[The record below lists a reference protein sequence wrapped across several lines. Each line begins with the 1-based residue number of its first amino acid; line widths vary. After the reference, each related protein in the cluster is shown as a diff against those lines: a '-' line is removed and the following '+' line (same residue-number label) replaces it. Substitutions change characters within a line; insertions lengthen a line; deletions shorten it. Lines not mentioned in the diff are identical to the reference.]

1 VTDKVYNVLILCTG
15 NSARSILG
23 EALINHLGQGRFRGY
38 SAGSRPAGK
47 VNPYALKT
55 LEQHGIDSSG
65 YRSKSWDEF
74 GVAGAPQMDFVFTV
88 CGSAAGETCP
98 LWPGTPLRAHW
109 GLEDPAG
116 VGSNDDEAMAAF
128 ATAYQ
133 IIHRRVSRFVAL
145 DIAAMSED
153 ELKAELAA
161 IGKA

>member
-47 VNPYALKT
+47 VNPYALQT
-55 LEQHGIDSSG
+55 LQLHGIDSSG